1 MLKTRT
7 LGKTGFNL
15 TEIGFGA
22 WAIGGRRYGP
32 VAESDGIDAIHA
44 YVQGGGNFIDTARS
58 YGSEPLL
65 GQYFAQHSGRDQIFI
80 ATKAPSVEPDDIRND
95 LETSLRKLQT
105 DYIDLYYLHRPP
117 EDPDHMNRLLDF
129 YDQLKNEGKIRATGA
144 SIKGPSVT
152 QETTDL
158 CQQYIH
164 TGRVEALQVIYSIFR
179 QKTAEIFQSAHENG
193 VGIVARTVLESG
205 FLTGKYKPGQ
215 TFSGDD
221 HRKRWG
227 DQRLESILQQTQE
240 LQALVKPPYT
250 TLSQIAIRFALQSP
264 EVTTLILGARNA
276 SQIEQNY
283 SAENLPLLDTN
294 LYHSLVEQFTK
305 KTEGF
310 NPGN

>member
-7 LGKTGFNL
+7 LGKTGFDL

-32 VAESDGIDAIHA
+32 VAQSDGIDAIHA
-44 YVQGGGNFIDTARS
+44 YIKGGGNFIDTARS

-65 GQYFAQHSGRDQIFI
+65 GQYFAQHGGRENIFI
-80 ATKAPSVEPDDIRND
+80 ATKAPSVEPDDIRSD
-95 LETSLRKLQT
+95 LETSLRELQT

-117 EDPDHMNRLLDF
+117 ENPDHMNRLLDL
-129 YDQLKNEGKIRATGA
+129 YDQLKVEGKIRATGA
-144 SIKGPSVT
+144 SIKGPTVT
-152 QETTDL
+152 QNTTDL
-158 CQQYIH
+158 CQQYIQS
-164 TGRVEALQVIYSIFR
+164 GRVDALQVIYSIYR
-179 QKTAEIFQSAHENG
+179 QKTAEIFQESHNNG

-227 DQRLESILQQTQE
+227 TQRLESILQQTQD
-240 LQALVKPPYT
+240 LQSIVKPPYT
-250 TLSQIAIRFALQSP
+250 TLSQIAIRFALQCP

-276 SQIEQNY
+276 SQIEQNF
-283 SAENLPLLDTN
+283 SAEDLPPLDTD
-294 LYHSLVEQFTK
+294 LYQSLIEQYTD
-305 KTEGF
+305 KTETF